1 MAKNYKWGIESI
13 NDNPIHVVLFVSRNK
28 DNKDVKD
35 FEERRTSFITNQL
48 MFSEYLD
55 TKFDTFVQQ
64 GVPGE
69 MSRMYY
75 SVNARNLKKIHN
87 QLLHFLIDEPDFN
100 LCSIS
105 SKIAGIAALRECA
118 AQKRW
123 MFDFDISS
131 EEKVIQFVEDI
142 KTIASTDENPIS
154 VEVRPTPHGYAVIT
168 NRGFDTR
175 ELYKKWDES
184 LVSLK
189 RDDLLCCNWKTKE

>member
-13 NDNPIHVVLFVSRNK
+13 NDNPVHVVLFVSRNK

-35 FEERRTSFITNQL
+35 FEERRTSFITNQP

-55 TKFDTFVQQ
+55 MKFDTFVQQ

-168 NRGFDTR
+168 SRGFDTR

-189 RDDLLCCNWKTKE
+189 RDDLLCCNWRIKE

>member
-1 MAKNYKWGIESI
+1 MAKNYKCGIESI

-35 FEERRTSFITNQL
+35 FEERRTSFITHQPMN
-48 MFSEYLD
+48 SGYLA
-55 TKFDTFVQQ
+55 TKFETFVQQ
-64 GVPGE
+64 GVSGE
-69 MSRMYY
+69 TSRMYY
-75 SVNARNLKKIHN
+75 SVNARDYKKIHN
-87 QLLHFLIDEPDFN
+87 QLLHFLIDDPDFN

-105 SKIAGIAALRECA
+105 AKIAGIAAMRECA

-123 MFDFDISS
+123 MFDFDINS
-131 EEKVIQFVEDI
+131 EEEVNQFVEDI
-142 KTIASTDENPIS
+142 KAIALTEESPIS
-154 VEVRPTPHGYAVIT
+154 VEVHSTPHGYAVIT
-168 NRGFDTR
+168 DRGFDTR

>member
-1 MAKNYKWGIESI
+1 MAKNYKWGIETI

-48 MFSEYLD
+48 MNFGYLA
-55 TKFDTFVQQ
+55 TKFNTFVQQ
-64 GVPGE
+64 GVSGE
-69 MSRMYY
+69 TSRMYY
-75 SVNARNLKKIHN
+75 SVNARDHEKIHN
-87 QLLHFLIDEPDFN
+87 QLLHFLIDDPDFN

-105 SKIAGIAALRECA
+105 AKIAGIAAMRECA

-123 MFDFDISS
+123 MFDFDINS
-131 EEKVIQFVEDI
+131 EEEVNQFVEDI
-142 KTIASTDENPIS
+142 EAIASTDENPIS
-154 VEVRPTPHGYAVIT
+154 VEVHSTPHGYAVIT

>member
-1 MAKNYKWGIESI
+1 MAKNYKWGIETI

-48 MFSEYLD
+48 MNFGYLA
-55 TKFDTFVQQ
+55 TKFNTFVQQ
-64 GVPGE
+64 GVSGE
-69 MSRMYY
+69 TSRMYY
-75 SVNARNLKKIHN
+75 SVNARDHEKIHN
-87 QLLHFLIDEPDFN
+87 QLLHFLIDDPDFN
-100 LCSIS
+100 LCSVS
-105 SKIAGIAALRECA
+105 AKIAGIAAMRECA

-123 MFDFDISS
+123 MFDFDINS
-131 EEKVIQFVEDI
+131 EEEVNQFVEDI
-142 KTIASTDENPIS
+142 EAIASTDENPIS
-154 VEVRPTPHGYAVIT
+154 VEVHSTPHGYAVIT

>member
-28 DNKDVKD
+28 DVKD

-48 MFSEYLD
+48 MNSEYLA
-55 TKFDTFVQQ
+55 TKFNTFVQQ
-64 GVPGE
+64 GVSGE

-75 SVNARNLKKIHN
+75 SINARDDKKIHH

-105 SKIAGIAALRECA
+105 AKIAGIAALRECA
-118 AQKRW
+118 AEKKW
-123 MFDFDISS
+123 MFDFDINS
-131 EEKVIQFVEDI
+131 EEEVNQFVEDI
-142 KTIASTDENPIS
+142 KAIVSTDESPIS
-154 VEVRPTPHGYAVIT
+154 IEVHSTPHGYAVIT